1 MKKIALFFVD
11 DILNIIYNNKKL
23 KIVLKNIICQGYIV
37 DRLKFMEEFI
47 KILKKEKIKGHLLGD
62 DIYIVCNSYYKASD
76 KYYLDNIF
84 SELGFLKVIWLPI
97 TDLLPDQ
104 KATYIEINNS
114 YMVVNFDKGL
124 FLDFNYFNDIPTV
137 LSLFQDKFK
146 DDIVL
151 FGCNK
156 NIPFIKI
163 KNKNVYYFE
172 NYKDYITESL
182 LKVKKYGV

>member
-1 MKKIALFFVD
+1 
-11 DILNIIYNNKKL
+11 
-23 KIVLKNIICQGYIV
+23 
-37 DRLKFMEEFI
+37 
-47 KILKKEKIKGHLLGD
+47 
-62 DIYIVCNSYYKASD
+62 
-76 KYYLDNIF
+76 
-84 SELGFLKVIWLPI
+84 
-97 TDLLPDQ
+97 
-104 KATYIEINNS
+104 
-114 YMVVNFDKGL
+114 MVVNFDKGL

-182 LKVKKYGV
+182 PKVKKYGV